1 MRRLVQAGDTSRCGE
16 VMVEAAYVHLC
27 SGNTGEALFM
37 FQEVRDVALAHE
49 DDFLS
54 QVRRVQR

>member
-1 MRRLVQAGDTSRCGE
+1 
-16 VMVEAAYVHLC
+16 MVEAAYVHLC
-27 SGNTGEALFM
+27 SGNTGKALHM

-54 QVRRVQR
+54 QVKRIHR